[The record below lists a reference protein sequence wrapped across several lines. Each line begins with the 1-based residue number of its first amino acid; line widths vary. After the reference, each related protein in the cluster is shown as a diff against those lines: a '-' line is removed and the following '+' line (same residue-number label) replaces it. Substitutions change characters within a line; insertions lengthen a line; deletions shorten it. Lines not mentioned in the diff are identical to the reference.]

1 MVSLAA
7 EASSLSKPGE
17 LQNAGSDA
25 ILYALIGLEGPPSLS
40 LKLRNESA
48 MAAITTQINGE
59 VLVVG
64 FTDSKIL
71 DSQRIEQVGKELQDA
86 VPQATHKKLLLNFR
100 GVTFM
105 SSAMITKLVMLN
117 KSCKAK
123 EVNLKFC
130 EVSPNVLEVFKI
142 TKLNKLF
149 DIQGDEEKGI
159 ASFDKK
165 KWFG

>member
-1 MVSLAA
+1 MVGRWDAA
-7 EASSLSKPGE
+7 ELPSTGSGDTLLGHRTGRMIRCASLM
-17 LQNAGSDA
+17 
-25 ILYALIGLEGPPSLS
+25 ILE
-40 LKLRNESA
+40 ESS
-48 MAAITTQINGE
+48 MAAITTQHAGE

-86 VPQATHKKLLLNFR
+86 VALAVEKKMLLNFR
-100 GVTFM
+100 GVSFM

-117 KSCKAK
+117 KTCKAK

-130 EVSPNVLEVFKI
+130 EVSPNVMEVFKI
-142 TKLNKLF
+142 TRLNKLF
-149 DIQGDEEKGI
+149 DIQDGEEKAI

-165 KWFG
+165 GWFG

>member
-1 MVSLAA
+1 
-7 EASSLSKPGE
+7 
-17 LQNAGSDA
+17 
-25 ILYALIGLEGPPSLS
+25 
-40 LKLRNESA
+40 
-48 MAAITTQINGE
+48 MAAITTQNSGE
-59 VLVVG
+59 ILVVG

-86 VPQATHKKLLLNFR
+86 VPQAIHKKLLLNFR
-100 GVTFM
+100 GVSFM

-117 KSCKAK
+117 KGCKTQG
-123 EVNLKFC
+123 VTLKFC

-149 DIQGDEEKGI
+149 DIQDAEEKAM

-165 KWFG
+165 GWFG